1 MNITD
6 IWLLSGN
13 WLPQGNKCKKAT
25 AYAIT
30 LYHQNKNTVKYKIM
44 SLQEALHWRSATK
57 AYNGKTIE
65 DEKLEQILEAI
76 RLAPS
81 SSGLQPFKVLV
92 IKNKELREKL
102 QPISCNQDQ
111 ILQASHILVFAAWNE
126 YTTERVDSFF
136 EFSNQVRN
144 LPDSATDEYRLN
156 LLSMLEKQSKDQHF
170 NNASKQTYIALGFG
184 LLAAADLKVD
194 ATPIEGFDNKAVDEL
209 LNLPEQGLKSTVLMA
224 LGYKNENTDWWGKLD
239 RVRRSREDLFVE
251 IN

>member
-1 MNITD
+1 M
-6 IWLLSGN
+6 GN
-13 WLPQGNKCKKAT
+13 RYKKAT
-25 AYAIT
+25 TYAIP
-30 LYHQNKNTVKYKIM
+30 LHHLNKNKVNNKIM
-44 SLQEALHWRSATK
+44 SLQETLNWRSATK
-57 AYNGKTIE
+57 GYNGKTIE

-111 ILQASHILVFAAWNE
+111 IVKASHILVFAAWDE

-136 EFSNQVRN
+136 EFSNEVRN
-144 LPDSATDEYRLN
+144 LPQTTTDDYRLN
-156 LLSMLEKQSKDQHF
+156 LLTMLEKQTKDQHF

-184 LLAAADLKVD
+184 LLAAADLRVD
-194 ATPIEGFDNKAVDEL
+194 ATPIEGFNNKAVDEL
-209 LNLPEQGLKSTVLMA
+209 LNLPQQGLKSTVLMA
-224 LGYKNENTDWWGKLD
+224 LGYKDETTDWWGKLD
-239 RVRRSREDLFVE
+239 RVRRSKEELFVE